1 MRFFI
6 SLLILSIALHLPAQE
21 DKPFQVLVAK
31 DANTYGI
38 AVEPLQYVDDV
49 TSIEV
54 KEGGFLSLVHK
65 GGTTFEHTEKIFTF
79 YLKPE
84 ELKDRK
90 ERPPLELLYMDS
102 TVLDPTKIITVLH
115 PPFDR
120 SGYLVW
126 DESEPFELFWHLH
139 DEPVLNYVLSVNNSD
154 GGKIQDFRSRLH
166 SYTLKPNTYGL
177 SDGIFTFKISS
188 TFAGETVESKT
199 YTVQL
204 KSAPDYKK
212 KATDLILK
220 ALDLELSPDLALP
233 VWQEA
238 LAMPNGKFYKPLFVK
253 FLIRNSDVLTATG
266 QDVQLLLSQNK

>member
-6 SLLILSIALHLPAQE
+6 CLLILSTTLRLSAQS

-31 DANTYGI
+31 DASVYGTLL
-38 AVEPLQYVDDV
+38 EPLQYVDDV

-54 KEGGFLSLVHK
+54 NEGGFLSLVHK

-79 YLKPE
+79 YLKPH
-84 ELKDRK
+84 ELKNRK

-102 TVLDPTKIITVLH
+102 TVLDPTKIITVLS

-120 SGYLVW
+120 TGYLEW
-126 DESEPFELFWHLH
+126 NANEPFELYWHLY
-139 DEPVLNYVLSVNNSD
+139 DEPVLNYVLSVSD
-154 GGKIQDFRSRLH
+154 SKGNKIQDFRTRLH
-166 SYTLKPNTYGL
+166 KYTLKPTTYGL
-177 SDGIFTFKISS
+177 EDGMFMFKISS

-204 KSAPDYKK
+204 KEAPDYEK
-212 KATDLILK
+212 KATDLIIK

-233 VWQEA
+233 VWQES
-238 LAMPNGKFYKPLFVK
+238 LAMPNGVFYKSLFEK
-253 FLIRNSDVLTATG
+253 FLIRNREVLTATG
-266 QDVQLLLSQNK
+266 QDVQQLLSQNK